1 MFSRF
6 FHSKTKRKMLLF
18 HVFLN
23 ELLGEYNSSLKCG
36 YKSFIHA
43 IANKQK
49 FRAGSCRKFKPFCST
64 LRRGKEDQK
73 EKVRQI
79 YGNSKHQAESNPYHM
94 WLHIC
99 YICQKQHGACFK
111 TTGRMGWLLLHKF
124 QSVPTSEAGCLGEM
138 VCVWLV
144 PGDIWHD
151 ICLTLILWD
160 FLTHRRC
167 CNKTWGCPLSGPCS
181 GPPGDQLC

>member
-6 FHSKTKRKMLLF
+6 FHSKTKRKMLRF

-64 LRRGKEDQK
+64 LRRGREDQK
-73 EKVRQI
+73 RKWDRFMAIPSIRLNPIHIICDYIYVISVKSNMVPVSRQRVEWVGFYCI
-79 YGNSKHQAESNPYHM
+79 
-94 WLHIC
+94 
-99 YICQKQHGACFK
+99 
-111 TTGRMGWLLLHKF
+111 
-124 QSVPTSEAGCLGEM
+124 SVLTNEAGCLGEM